1 CGEQR
6 EKAVKYI
13 EDIEVTCEIF
23 EEISNIGR
31 VLENNGFHYVEEF
44 TLDDIYLY
52 DSHTKG
58 FAPKGG
64 KITDTLIIRYVN
76 EDDKKIICKK
86 RNYDENGFE
95 TSTDKYILRIK
106 DIEEAQ
112 RTFNMLGYVQYLKM
126 VDKNYMYE
134 SDKYIAYI
142 QEIEDLGTFLELEAK
157 SKEITAEQLIKYL
170 KGFNLKTGAKFDV
183 RKAEML
189 YKKVGEKAEK

>member
-1 CGEQR
+1 M
-6 EKAVKYI
+6 
-13 EDIEVTCEIF
+13 
-23 EEISNIGR
+23 
-31 VLENNGFHYVEEF
+31 
-44 TLDDIYLY
+44 
-52 DSHTKG
+52 
-58 FAPKGG
+58 
-64 KITDTLIIRYVN
+64 N